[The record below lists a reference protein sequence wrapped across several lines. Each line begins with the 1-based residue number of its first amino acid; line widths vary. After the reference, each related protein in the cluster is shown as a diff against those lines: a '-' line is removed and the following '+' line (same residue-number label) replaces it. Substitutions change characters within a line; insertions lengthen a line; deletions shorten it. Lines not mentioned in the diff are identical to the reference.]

1 MRWTRVEKTVTN
13 VLAGAAIGAVIE
25 KMAKAKLAI
34 YVGCGV
40 MIAVAVQV
48 PVARADSTDDRYI
61 QLLMDEGQGIA
72 DRAPRDGLI
81 KLGHLICDDM
91 SHGKNPVEDEN
102 GLYTPADLSEHN
114 RTLVGLAVGTY
125 CPQYKDR
132 IGG

>member
-1 MRWTRVEKTVTN
+1 M
-13 VLAGAAIGAVIE
+13 ID
-25 KMAKAKLAI
+25 KMAKATLAI

-40 MIAVAVQV
+40 MIAAAVAM
-48 PVARADSTDDRYI
+48 PVARADSSDDRYI
-61 QLLMDEGQGIA
+61 QLLTDDGQGIVKK
-72 DRAPRDGLI
+72 APRDGLI

-102 GLYTPADLSEHN
+102 GLYTASDLSEHN
-114 RTLVGLAVGTY
+114 PTLVGLAVATY

>member
-1 MRWTRVEKTVTN
+1 M
-13 VLAGAAIGAVIE
+13 ID
-25 KMAKAKLAI
+25 KMAKATLAI

-40 MIAVAVQV
+40 MIATAVV
-48 PVARADSTDDRYI
+48 MPVARADSSDDHYI
-61 QLLMDEGQGIA
+61 QLLTDEGQGIVNK
-72 DRAPRDGLI
+72 APRDGLI

-102 GLYTPADLSEHN
+102 GLYTASDLSEHN
-114 RTLVGLAVGTY
+114 PTLVGLAVGTY